1 MALGY
6 EPKLVGSDRVW
17 WPAPHRLQDF
27 AKETIRSCCI
37 PTIQQHEINQLAML
51 VHCSEQVLPLTADAD
66 IGFID
71 APGSGAISLRSVL
84 APP

>member
-1 MALGY
+1 
-6 EPKLVGSDRVW
+6 
-17 WPAPHRLQDF
+17 
-27 AKETIRSCCI
+27 
-37 PTIQQHEINQLAML
+37 ML